1 MVEINS
7 MGAEIL
13 FLMLLEP
20 RDFFVVKLLE
30 GIGAEISEAALL
42 RFVVKARASD
52 IFAEWDGYPEKV
64 GEIFLF
70 SQRVWVYDSGALYR
84 RWGRLFR
91 M

>member
-1 MVEINS
+1 

-20 RDFFVVKLLE
+20 RDFLVVKLLD

-52 IFAEWDGYPEKV
+52 IFAEWNGYPDFLEKV